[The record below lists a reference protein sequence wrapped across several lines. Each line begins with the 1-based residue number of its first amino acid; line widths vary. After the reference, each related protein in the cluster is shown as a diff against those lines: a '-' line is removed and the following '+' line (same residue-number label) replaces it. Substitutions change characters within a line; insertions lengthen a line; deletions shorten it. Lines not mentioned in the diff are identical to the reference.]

1 MGKMGWTRIQ
11 SFNAAAWSGILAGMN
26 GMTRLLPGRP
36 ALLLTAILM
45 LAAPF
50 AHAQPGTTDVFEQN
64 RKLGRGVNI
73 LGYDPIWRSRDQARF
88 QDQHFRLLKE
98 AGFSSVRIN
107 LQPFRRMN
115 AANGYALSESWFE
128 VLDWAVRQAQA
139 QNLRVILDLHEYNSL
154 GADPVTNKVKFLAFW
169 RQLSDHC
176 QGAPES
182 VLFEVLNEP
191 SHKLT
196 PELWNQY
203 LAEALAI
210 IREKNPTRAVIMGPG
225 FWNSIDHL
233 AELELPA
240 ADRHLI
246 VTIHYYTPMDFTH
259 QGAEW
264 AGRKDKLG
272 VEWLGTEQELGVLKR
287 DFDKAAAWAKQ
298 HDRPLFLGE
307 FGAYDKAPMESR
319 ARYLA
324 SVARAAEQRGWSW
337 AYWQFDSDFIL
348 YDISSHAWI
357 EPIRRALI
365 PAAGPKAS
373 QP

>member
-1 MGKMGWTRIQ
+1 
-11 SFNAAAWSGILAGMN
+11 MN
-26 GMTRLLPGRP
+26 EMARLPLSRS
-36 ALLLTAILM
+36 ALLLTTIFM
-45 LAAPF
+45 LATPVG
-50 AHAQPGTTDVFEQN
+50 HAQPGTADAFAQN

-88 QDQHFRLLKE
+88 QAKHFRLLKE
-98 AGFSSVRIN
+98 AGFNSVRIN
-107 LQPFRRMN
+107 LQPFRQMN
-115 AANGYALSESWFE
+115 AAKDYALSESWFE

-139 QNLRVILDLHEYNSL
+139 QDLRVILDLHEFTSL
-154 GADPVTNKVKFLAFW
+154 GDDPAANKVKFLAFW
-169 RQLSDHC
+169 RQLSAHC
-176 QGAPES
+176 QGAPEN

-191 SHKLT
+191 SRKLT
-196 PELWNQY
+196 PALWNEY

-210 IREKNPTRAVIMGPG
+210 IREKNPTRTVIVGPA

-246 VTIHYYTPMDFTH
+246 VTVHYYTPMDFTH
-259 QGAEW
+259 QGAAW
-264 AGRKDKLG
+264 ADRKDKLG
-272 VEWLGTEQELGVLKR
+272 VDWLGTEKELGALKS
-287 DFDKAAAWAKQ
+287 DFDKAANWAKQ

-319 ARYLA
+319 VRYLA

-348 YDISSHAWI
+348 YDISRDSWI

-365 PAAGPKAS
+365 PAAGPTTS
-373 QP
+373 QPSSSSTTKKPGESD

>member
-139 QNLRVILDLHEYNSL
+139 QNLRVILDLHE
-154 GADPVTNKVKFLAFW
+154 
-169 RQLSDHC
+169 
-176 QGAPES
+176 
-182 VLFEVLNEP
+182 
-191 SHKLT
+191 
-196 PELWNQY
+196 
-203 LAEALAI
+203 
-210 IREKNPTRAVIMGPG
+210 
-225 FWNSIDHL
+225 
-233 AELELPA
+233 
-240 ADRHLI
+240 
-246 VTIHYYTPMDFTH
+246 
-259 QGAEW
+259 
-264 AGRKDKLG
+264 
-272 VEWLGTEQELGVLKR
+272 
-287 DFDKAAAWAKQ
+287 
-298 HDRPLFLGE
+298 
-307 FGAYDKAPMESR
+307 
-319 ARYLA
+319 
-324 SVARAAEQRGWSW
+324 
-337 AYWQFDSDFIL
+337 
-348 YDISSHAWI
+348 
-357 EPIRRALI
+357 
-365 PAAGPKAS
+365 
-373 QP
+373 